1 MPDGCLLL
9 QSGITFEHITGGY
22 VHAGFHEVVC
32 TESTVAGYE
41 KAVEAGKITWRVSST
56 LFSNF
61 RYDVECEPIP
71 ELSHLYA
78 CEDAVQRYPKRTA
91 NDILMTEL
99 AATNMTTYESN
110 VKYDQYEEE
119 EA

>member
-41 KAVEAGKITWRVSST
+41 KAKEAGKITWRVSST